1 MKYLWLL
8 VLIALVYWMGTRQPK
23 ETYCSCAA

>member
-8 VLIALVYWMGTRQPK
+8 VLIAVVYWMGLRPK

>member
-8 VLIALVYWMGTRQPK
+8 VLIALVYWMGLRPA
-23 ETYCSCAA
+23 EPYCGCAA